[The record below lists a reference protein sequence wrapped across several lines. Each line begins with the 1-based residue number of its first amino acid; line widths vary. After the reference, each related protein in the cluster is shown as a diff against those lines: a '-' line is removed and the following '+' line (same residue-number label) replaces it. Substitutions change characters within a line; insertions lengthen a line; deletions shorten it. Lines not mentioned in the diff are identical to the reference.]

1 MLVFNTH
8 PHITAK
14 KEYTLKSCSGEGRL
28 IDFSD
33 YFVIRHKIREGE
45 PSRLGLSPGLTGLLG
60 VHLHGCTSA
69 SPTSLPEVMT
79 FLMH

>member
-1 MLVFNTH
+1 MH
-8 PHITAK
+8 PCITAK
-14 KEYTLKSCSGEGRL
+14 KEYTLKSCSREGRL

-33 YFVIRHKIREGE
+33 YFVIRHKIREGR
-45 PSRLGLSPGLTGLLG
+45 PSRPGLSAVLTGLLG
-60 VHLHGCTSA
+60 VHLQGCPSA